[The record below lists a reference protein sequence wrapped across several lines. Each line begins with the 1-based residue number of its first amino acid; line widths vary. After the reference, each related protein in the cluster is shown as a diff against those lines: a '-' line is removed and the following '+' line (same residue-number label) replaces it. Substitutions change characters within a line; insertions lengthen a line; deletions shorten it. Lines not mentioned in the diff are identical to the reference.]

1 MTLYTKK
8 LHLCR
13 HGLLKNRATG
23 FPRMDVHQGMA
34 NATLKT
40 TLTLSCEESWRI
52 RRELF
57 GFNKTL
63 PVTPEAQEALKAE
76 RDLVVSRAYKS
87 L

>member
-1 MTLYTKK
+1 
-8 LHLCR
+8 
-13 HGLLKNRATG
+13 
-23 FPRMDVHQGMA
+23 MDVHHCMD

-40 TLTLSCEESWRI
+40 TLTLSSEESWRI

-63 PVTPEAQEALKAE
+63 PVAPEAQEALKAE